1 MCIWS
6 VIVPELQLDCKIM
19 ICFRSKIYGF
29 VRQQQ
34 QVVVVVWAAAAAAA
48 VVVVVKG

>member
-34 QVVVVVWAAAAAAA
+34 KVVVVVWAAAAAA